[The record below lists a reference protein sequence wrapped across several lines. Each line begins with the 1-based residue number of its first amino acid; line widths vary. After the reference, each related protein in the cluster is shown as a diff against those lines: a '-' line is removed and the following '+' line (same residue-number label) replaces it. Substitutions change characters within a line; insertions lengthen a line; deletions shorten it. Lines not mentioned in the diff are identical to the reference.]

1 MLVGREDLYQLL
13 GLNSLVDIAA
23 GEPGGFEL
31 ILEDGHRRATLTLN
45 GANIQADLVEL
56 SGDDASTIVITLS
69 GEYDEKADSFAL
81 SGEDASGQSSDP
93 TDPRGV
99 ASAWRRM
106 TYGMQAAERPN

>member
-13 GLNSLVDIAA
+13 GLNALVDIAA

-45 GANIQADLVEL
+45 SLAIQADLVEL
-56 SGDDASTIVITLS
+56 SDDDASTIVITLS
-69 GEYDEKADSFAL
+69 GEYDEKADSFVL

-93 TDPRGV
+93 MDPRGV

-106 TYGMQAAERPN
+106 TYGMQSVARPD